1 MPLSPSTNAV
11 FVAQSSFGRVQCGN
25 CILPTA
31 TPICWRCEHPSVIG
45 PLKCEHAQREKELS
59 LLIILEY
66 LLFVTLLMRLYSFS
80 PHASQRYLVKVWWSC
95 TISQF
100 LPLLTQGKEALCQ
113 LLESFPFLQG
123 IVTSA
128 VYRTSWLFPN
138 GLLRPRGFGN
148 ELTFTSKRLLHQVPT
163 LIFQYIKFVCCAK
176 Q

>member
-1 MPLSPSTNAV
+1 M
-11 FVAQSSFGRVQCGN
+11 
-25 CILPTA
+25 
-31 TPICWRCEHPSVIG
+31 IG

-66 LLFVTLLMRLYSFS
+66 LLFVTFLMRLYSFS

-123 IVTSA
+123 IVTST

-148 ELTFTSKRLLHQVPT
+148 ELTFTSKGS
-163 LIFQYIKFVCCAK
+163 FIKFSLWFFNILNLCVAQSNK
-176 Q
+176 MISSILLIDFVHIIIKLRLPRVFLHLEW